1 MAKAV
6 GIDLG
11 TTNSVIA
18 VMEGGRPDVI
28 VNAEGART
36 TPSVVAYKGEE
47 RLVGQIARRQ
57 AALNPAATL
66 FEVKRFIGRRWDE
79 VKEEAARS
87 PFHVKEGPSGS
98 VRIEVEGKDLAPE
111 QVSAEVLRK
120 LVTDAGAKL
129 GQKITDAVITVP
141 AYFDNSQREAT
152 KQAGEIAGLNVL
164 RVINEPTAAALAYG
178 LERKGNE
185 TVLVFDLGGGTFD
198 VTILELGEG
207 VFEVKSTSGDTALG
221 GADFDQ
227 HIVDWLAEE
236 FNKEHSFDLRKDKQA
251 LQRLIEAAEKAKI
264 ELSNA
269 SETSISLP
277 FITFDP
283 ENRTPMHLETTLTRA
298 KFEELTADLLKRVRQ
313 PVEQALSDAKLSASE
328 INEIILVGGSTRI
341 PAVKRIVQEITNKT
355 PNESVN
361 PDEAVALGA
370 AVQAGIIQGDSSL
383 GDIVLVDV
391 TPLTLGVEVKGGMI
405 APMITRNTAVPAKKT
420 EIYTTADNNQPGV
433 EINVLQ
439 GERPVAADNKS
450 LGRFKLEGIPPMPA
464 GRPQIEVTFDIDAN
478 GILHVNAKEKTSGK
492 EASIRIENTTTLDK
506 NDVERMVQEAEQNA
520 SADKERKEKI
530 EKRNALDSLRV
541 QASQQ
546 IEENANAPQEAKDKL
561 KALADEAEQVVN
573 SDDDDKISD
582 VQKRLEEE
590 LRAFMTAN
598 QAAGDAGATTAQA
611 EPNQNDTVDATEQT
625 NSTET
630 GKVST
635 EKKDDVVDADFKPV

>member
-1 MAKAV
+1 MPKAV

-18 VMEGGRPDVI
+18 VMEGGRPEVI

-66 FEVKRFIGRRWDE
+66 FEVKRFIGRNWNE
-79 VKEEAARS
+79 VKDEASRS
-87 PFHVKEGPSGS
+87 PFTVKEGPGGS
-98 VRIEVEGKDLAPE
+98 VRIEVNGKDLAPE

-120 LVTDAGAKL
+120 MVADASSKL
-129 GQKITDAVITVP
+129 GQSIKDVVITVP

-198 VTILELGEG
+198 VTILELGDG
-207 VFEVKSTSGDTALG
+207 VFEVKSTSGDTHLG

-227 HIVDWLAEE
+227 RIVDWLAGE
-236 FNKEHSFDLRKDKQA
+236 FQKEHNFDLRKDKQA
-251 LQRLIEAAEKAKI
+251 LQRLIETAEKAKI
-264 ELSNA
+264 ELSSA

-283 ENRTPMHLETTLTRA
+283 ETRTPLHLERTLSRA
-298 KFEELTADLLKRVRQ
+298 KFEELTSDLLRRVRE
-313 PVEQALSDAKLSASE
+313 PVQQALNDAKLDASKIDE
-328 INEIILVGGSTRI
+328 VILVGGSTRI
-341 PAVKRIVQEITNKT
+341 PAVKRIVQDIIGKT

-370 AVQAGIIQGDSSL
+370 AVQAGIIQGDSAL

-420 EIYTTADNNQPGV
+420 EIYTTAENNQPGV
-433 EINVLQ
+433 EIVVLQ
-439 GERPVAADNKS
+439 GERPMAADNKS

-464 GRPQIEVTFDIDAN
+464 GRAQIEVTFDIDAN
-478 GILHVNAKEKTSGK
+478 GILHVTAKEKTSGK
-492 EASIRIENTTTLDK
+492 ESSIRIENTTTLDK
-506 NDVERMVQEAEQNA
+506 TDVEKMVREAEQNA
-520 SADKERKEKI
+520 EADKQRREKV

-541 QASQQ
+541 QATQA
-546 IEENANAPQEAKDKL
+546 IEENAGADQGLKDRV
-561 KALADEAEQVVN
+561 KALADEAEEAVR
-573 SDDDDKISD
+573 SDDDSKIAD
-582 VQKRLEEE
+582 VQKRLEEGLRE
-590 LRAFMTAN
+590 LMTAGQ
-598 QAAGDAGATTAQA
+598 QAGQPGEAAPAGQA
-611 EPNQNDTVDATEQT
+611 R
-625 NSTET
+625 
-630 GKVST
+630 
-635 EKKDDVVDADFKPV
+635 KDDEDVIDADFKPAD

>member
-1 MAKAV
+1 MPKAV

-18 VMEGGRPDVI
+18 VMEGGRPEVI

-57 AALNPAATL
+57 AALNPQATL

-79 VKEEAARS
+79 VKEEASRS
-87 PFHVKEGPSGS
+87 PFTVKEGPGGS
-98 VRIEVEGKDLAPE
+98 VRIEVNGKDLAPE

-120 LVTDAGAKL
+120 LVSDASAKL
-129 GQKITDAVITVP
+129 GQKVTEAVITVP

-178 LERKGNE
+178 LEKKGNE

-198 VTILELGEG
+198 VTVLEIGDG
-207 VFEVKSTSGDTALG
+207 VFEVKSTAGDTHLG
-221 GADFDQ
+221 GADFDYR
-227 HIVDWLAEE
+227 IVDWLAQD
-236 FNKEHSFDLRKDKQA
+236 FQKEHNFDLRKDKQA

-264 ELSNA
+264 DLSNA

-283 ENRTPMHLETTLTRA
+283 ETRTPMHLEKALTRA

-313 PVEQALSDAKLSASE
+313 PVEQALSDAKISASDL
-328 INEIILVGGSTRI
+328 NEVIMVGGSTRI
-341 PAVKRIVQEITNKT
+341 PAVKRIVQEITGKT

-370 AVQAGIIQGDSSL
+370 AVQAGIIQGDSAL

-391 TPLTLGVEVKGGMI
+391 TPLTLGVEVRGGMI
-405 APMITRNTAVPAKKT
+405 NPMISRNTPVPAKKT
-420 EIYTTADNNQPGV
+420 EVYTTAENNQPGV
-433 EINVLQ
+433 EVVVLQ
-439 GERPVAADNKS
+439 GERPMAADNKS

-464 GRPQIEVTFDIDAN
+464 GQPQIEVTFDIDAN
-478 GILHVNAKEKTSGK
+478 GILNVTAKERTTGK

-506 NDVERMVQEAEQNA
+506 NDVERMVREAEQNA
-520 SADKERKEKI
+520 SADKQRREKV
-530 EKRNALDSLRV
+530 EKRNSLDQLRV
-541 QASQQ
+541 QAQQ
-546 IEENANAPQEAKDKL
+546 QLDDAASADQGSKDKL
-561 KALADEAEQVVN
+561 KASIDAAEEAIR
-573 SDDDDKISD
+573 SDDDGRIADA
-582 VQKRLEEE
+582 QKRLEED
-590 LRAFMTAN
+590 LRSFMTA
-598 QAAGDAGATTAQA
+598 AQA
-611 EPNQNDTVDATEQT
+611 TQGQPDAAQAQAQQPRQD
-625 NSTET
+625 
-630 GKVST
+630 
-635 EKKDDVVDADFKPV
+635 DDVIDADFKPAE

>member
-18 VMEGGRPDVI
+18 VMEGGRPEVI
-28 VNAEGART
+28 VNAEGNRT
-36 TPSVVAYKGEE
+36 TPSVVAYKGDE

-57 AALNPAATL
+57 AALNPQATL

-79 VKEEAARS
+79 VKDEAARS
-87 PFHVKEGPSGS
+87 PFTVKEGPGGS
-98 VRIEVEGKDLAPE
+98 VRISVDGKDLAPE

-120 LVTDAGAKL
+120 LVADASAKL
-129 GQKITDAVITVP
+129 GQKITEAVITVP

-178 LERKGNE
+178 LERKADE
-185 TVLVFDLGGGTFD
+185 TILVFDLGGGTFD
-198 VTILELGEG
+198 VTILELGDG
-207 VFEVKSTSGDTALG
+207 VFEVKSTSGDTSLG

-227 HIVDWLAEE
+227 RIVDWLAEE
-236 FNKEHSFDLRKDKQA
+236 FNKEHNFDLRKDKQA

-269 SETSISLP
+269 SETAISLP

-283 ENRTPMHLETTLTRA
+283 ETRTPLHLERTLSRA

-313 PVEQALSDAKLSASE
+313 PVEQAMRDAGLSASDL
-328 INEIILVGGSTRI
+328 NEVILVGGSTRI
-341 PAVKRIVQEITNKT
+341 PAVKRIVKDITGKE

-370 AVQAGIIQGDSSL
+370 AVQAGIIQGDSNL

-405 APMITRNTAVPAKKT
+405 APMITRNTTVPAKKT
-420 EIYTTADNNQPGV
+420 EIYTTAENNQPGV

-439 GERPVAADNKS
+439 GERPMAADNKS
-450 LGRFKLEGIPPMPA
+450 LGRFKLEGIPPMRA
-464 GRPQIEVTFDIDAN
+464 GQAQIEVTFDIDTN
-478 GILHVNAKEKTSGK
+478 GILHVTAKEKTTGK
-492 EASIRIENTTTLDK
+492 ESSIRIENTTTLDK
-506 NDVERMVQEAEQNA
+506 SDVERMVKEAEQNA
-520 SADKERKEKI
+520 EADKQRKERV
-530 EKRNALDSLRV
+530 EKRNQLDQLRV
-541 QASQQ
+541 QALQQ
-546 IEENANAPQEAKDKL
+546 IDENAAAPQEAKDKL
-561 KALADEAEQVVN
+561 KAVADEAEQAVN
-573 SDDDDKISD
+573 SDDDSRIAE
-582 VQKRLEEE
+582 VQGRLEEE
-590 LRAFMTAN
+590 LRNFMTQN
-598 QAAGDAGATTAQA
+598 SSSNAGAGADTGAGQTGAAAPA
-611 EPNQNDTVDATEQT
+611 E
-625 NSTET
+625 
-630 GKVST
+630 
-635 EKKDDVVDADFKPV
+635 DDVIDADFKPADDK

>member
-1 MAKAV
+1 MPKAV

-11 TTNSVIA
+11 TTNSVIS
-18 VMEGGRPDVI
+18 VMEGGRPEVI

-36 TPSVVAYKGEE
+36 TPSVVAYKGDE

-87 PFHVKEGPSGS
+87 PFTVKEGPGGS
-98 VRIEVEGKDLAPE
+98 VRIEVNGQDLAPE

-120 LVTDAGAKL
+120 LVNDASAKL
-129 GQKITDAVITVP
+129 GEKIKDVVVTVP

-198 VTILELGEG
+198 VTILELGDG
-207 VFEVKSTSGDTALG
+207 VFEVKSTSGDTHLG

-227 HIVDWLAEE
+227 RIVDWLAGE
-236 FNKEHSFDLRKDKQA
+236 FQKDNNFDLRKDKQA

-269 SETSISLP
+269 SETTVSLP

-283 ENRTPMHLETTLTRA
+283 ETRTPMHLERTLSRA
-298 KFEELTADLLKRVRQ
+298 KFEELTADLLRRVRK
-313 PVEQALSDAKLSASE
+313 PVEQALADAKLDAGKIDE
-328 INEIILVGGSTRI
+328 VILVGGSTRI
-341 PAVKRIVQEITNKT
+341 PAVKRIVQDIIGKT

-405 APMITRNTAVPAKKT
+405 APMITRNTTVPAKKT
-420 EIYTTADNNQPGV
+420 EIYTTAENNQPGV

-439 GERPVAADNKS
+439 GERPMANDNKS
-450 LGRFKLEGIPPMPA
+450 LGRFKLEGIPPMRA
-464 GRPQIEVTFDIDAN
+464 GQPQIEVTFDIDAN
-478 GILHVNAKEKTSGK
+478 GILHVTAKEKTSGK

-506 NDVERMVQEAEQNA
+506 SDVERMVQEAEQNA
-520 SADKERKEKI
+520 AADKQRREKV
-530 EKRNALDSLRV
+530 EKRNNLDSLRV
-541 QASQQ
+541 QALGQ
-546 IEENANAPQEAKDKL
+546 IEENGAATQDAKDKL
-561 KALADEAEQVVN
+561 KAAADEAEEAVR
-573 SDDDDKISD
+573 SDDDARIDAA
-582 VQKRLEEE
+582 QKKLEEE
-590 LRAFMTAN
+590 LRSFMTAA
-598 QAAGDAGATTAQA
+598 QAQGQDAGAAQGQPQA
-611 EPNQNDTVDATEQT
+611 KAD
-625 NSTET
+625 
-630 GKVST
+630 
-635 EKKDDVVDADFKPV
+635 DDVIDADFKPAE

>member
-1 MAKAV
+1 MPKAV

-11 TTNSVIA
+11 TTNSVIS
-18 VMEGGRPDVI
+18 VMEGGRPEVI

-36 TPSVVAYKGEE
+36 TPSVVAYKGDE

-87 PFHVKEGPSGS
+87 PFTVKEGPGGS
-98 VRIEVEGKDLAPE
+98 VRIEVNGQDLAPE

-120 LVTDAGAKL
+120 LVNDASAKL
-129 GQKITDAVITVP
+129 GEKIKDVVVTVP

-198 VTILELGEG
+198 VTILELGDG
-207 VFEVKSTSGDTALG
+207 VFEVKSTSGDTHLG

-227 HIVDWLAEE
+227 RIVDWLATE
-236 FNKEHSFDLRKDKQA
+236 FQKDNSFDLRKDKQA

-269 SETSISLP
+269 SETTISLP

-283 ENRTPMHLETTLTRA
+283 ETRTPMHLERTLSRA
-298 KFEELTADLLKRVRQ
+298 KFEELTADLLRRVRK
-313 PVEQALSDAKLSASE
+313 PVEQALADAKLDASKIDE
-328 INEIILVGGSTRI
+328 VILVGGSTRI
-341 PAVKRIVQEITNKT
+341 PAVKRIVQDIIGKT

-405 APMITRNTAVPAKKT
+405 APMITRNTTVPAKKT
-420 EIYTTADNNQPGV
+420 EIYTTAENNQPGV

-439 GERPVAADNKS
+439 GERPMANDNKS
-450 LGRFKLEGIPPMPA
+450 LGRFKLEGIPPMRA
-464 GRPQIEVTFDIDAN
+464 GQPQIEVTFDIDAN
-478 GILHVNAKEKTSGK
+478 GILHVTAKEKTSGK

-506 NDVERMVQEAEQNA
+506 GDVERMVQEAEQNA
-520 SADKERKEKI
+520 AADKQRREKV
-530 EKRNALDSLRV
+530 EKRNNLDSLRV
-541 QASQQ
+541 QALGQ
-546 IEENANAPQEAKDKL
+546 IEENGSAAQDAKDKL
-561 KALADEAEQVVN
+561 KAAADEAEEAVR
-573 SDDDDKISD
+573 SDDDAKID
-582 VQKRLEEE
+582 AAQKKLEEE
-590 LRAFMTAN
+590 LRTFMTAA
-598 QAAGDAGATTAQA
+598 QAQGQDAGAAQGQPQA
-611 EPNQNDTVDATEQT
+611 KAD
-625 NSTET
+625 
-630 GKVST
+630 
-635 EKKDDVVDADFKPV
+635 DDVIDADFKPAE